1 MGKKSYWLAC
11 GYWTVPDP
19 TEKYGREWKGWKPVG
34 KPPLIR
40 GHPGDLELTP
50 IADPSA
56 KATLPRT
63 RLDEMLARQQLTG
76 SEYELALMFQ
86 ENPCGHSV
94 LNGYYEIVVGV
105 IPKALLADS

>member
-1 MGKKSYWLAC
+1 MGKKSDWLAL

-63 RLDEMLARQQLTG
+63 RLDSSKWLLRNSSWRNSARWPQG
-76 SEYELALMFQ
+76 FS
-86 ENPCGHSV
+86 
-94 LNGYYEIVVGV
+94 
-105 IPKALLADS
+105 